1 MKRKFAIT
9 GMTCSACSAHVE
21 KAVRKLDGVD
31 TVAVNLLQNNMMV
44 EYDETRTDVQ
54 KIVAAVEH
62 AGYGAHLSGA
72 QAGENRGTSH
82 GEDPAKTEIRHM
94 KTRLWVS
101 IAFMLPLFYI
111 SMGHMMGLPLPH
123 FFHGTQ
129 NALAFAFTQLLLT
142 LPVVMVNYKYF
153 TVGFSTLF
161 RGSPNMDTLIA
172 LGSTAA
178 VIYGIFA
185 IYNIGYGLGHGD
197 LALVEQYAMDLYFES
212 AAMILTLITLGK
224 FLEARSKGRTSDAIQ
239 KLMDLAPSTAVVL
252 RDGQEVEVPVE
263 QVVVGDI
270 LVVRSGQ
277 SIPVDGVIVEGS
289 AAVDESAL
297 TGESIAVE
305 KQPGD
310 TVIGATIN
318 QSGYF
323 QFRATKVGNDTTFA
337 QIVQLVEDAS
347 GSKAPIAKLADRVS
361 GVFVPVVITIA
372 IIATAV
378 WLLMGYSFH
387 FALSIGIA
395 VLVISCPC
403 ALGLATPTAIMVGTG
418 KGAENGILI
427 KSAES
432 LELLHKVDVI
442 ILDKTGT
449 VTEGKPRVTDILPA
463 RGIAQQELLVWA
475 ASAEKPSEHP
485 LSDAIVKQA
494 EEEKVELLVA
504 SEFEAIPGQGIG
516 CTVQGQR
523 VLAGNAKQMRAH
535 SIDLQLLEEKG
546 QMLAQEGKTPLYF
559 ARNGRLL
566 GLIAVADVIKPT
578 SQKAVAELAAMG
590 LDVVLLTGDHA
601 QTARAI
607 ARQVGIRHVVA
618 QVLPQ
623 DKEHEVRELQQ
634 QGKRVAMIGDGIN
647 DAPAL
652 ARADVGIAIGA
663 GTDIAIESADIV
675 LMKSDLMDAV
685 TAIQLSKATIKNIK
699 ENLFW
704 AFFYNTIGIPLAA
717 GVFYPLLGWKLNP
730 MFGAAAMSLSSVFV
744 VSNALRLKLFK
755 PRRHVS
761 DAQLR
766 QTLDVEVQV
775 QSDDAPQVQ
784 VQQSPPQPAT
794 ALPNDWPQ
802 AVLVVDHMSCEHCK
816 RTVEQALKAV
826 DGVQDAMV
834 DLAQKTAVVT
844 VDRDVPDDALR
855 RAVEQEEYKVLSI
868 GWQDA
873 YAPRRQKVLV
883 VDRMSCEHCKQTV
896 EQALKA
902 VDGVQDA
909 VVDLEQKTATVT
921 LANDVP
927 DDVLRHAVEQ
937 EEYEVLSIA

>member
-1 MKRKFAIT
+1 MKRKFAVT

-21 KAVRKLDGVD
+21 KAVRKLEGVD
-31 TVAVNLLQNNMMV
+31 TVAVNLLQNNMTV
-44 EYDETRTDVQ
+44 EYDEARVDANQ
-54 KIVAAVEH
+54 IIAAVEH
-62 AGYGAHLSGA
+62 AGYGAHLSGV
-72 QAGENRGTSH
+72 QSGENRNASR
-82 GEDPAKTEIRHM
+82 GEDPAKAEIRQM
-94 KTRLWVS
+94 KMRLWVS

-123 FFHGTQ
+123 FFHGTE
-129 NALAFAFTQLLLT
+129 NAITFAFTQLLLT
-142 LPVVMVNYKYF
+142 LPVLMVNYKYF

-172 LGSTAA
+172 LGSSAA
-178 VIYGIFA
+178 VVYGIFA
-185 IYNIGYGLGHGD
+185 IYNIGYGLGHGN
-197 LALVEQYAMDLYFES
+197 LALVEQYTMDLYFES

-263 QVVVGDI
+263 QVAVGDI

-277 SIPVDGVIVEGS
+277 SIPVDGVIVEGN

-361 GVFVPVVITIA
+361 GVFVPIVITIA
-372 IIATAV
+372 VIATVV
-378 WLLMGYSFH
+378 WLLLGYSFH

-418 KGAENGILI
+418 KGAENGILV

-432 LELLHKVDVI
+432 LELLHKVDAV

-463 RGIAQQELLVWA
+463 KGISQEELLIWA

-485 LSDAIVKQA
+485 LSDAIVRQA
-494 EEEKVELLVA
+494 EEEKVELLAA
-504 SEFEAIPGQGIG
+504 SAFEATPGQGIG

-535 SIDLQLLEEKG
+535 GIDLQLLEEKG
-546 QMLAQEGKTPLYF
+546 QALAQDGKTPLYF
-559 ARNGRLL
+559 ARDGQLL

-578 SQKAVAELAAMG
+578 SRQAIAELTAMG
-590 LDVVLLTGDHA
+590 LDVILLTGDHA
-601 QTARAI
+601 QTAKAI
-607 ARQVGIRHVVA
+607 AQQVGIRHVVA

-623 DKEHEVRELQQ
+623 DKEQKVRELQQ
-634 QGKRVAMIGDGIN
+634 QGKRVAMVGDGIN

-755 PRRHVS
+755 PKRH
-761 DAQLR
+761 ATQQQLE
-766 QTLDVEVQV
+766 QAVEVDVQV
-775 QSDDAPQVQ
+775 QAENLPPQRQAQPERPAATAQAPQPQ
-784 VQQSPPQPAT
+784 V
-794 ALPNDWPQ
+794 
-802 AVLVVDHMSCEHCK
+802 VLTVEHMSCDHCK
-816 RTVEQALKAV
+816 R
-826 DGVQDAMV
+826 
-834 DLAQKTAVVT
+834 
-844 VDRDVPDDALR
+844 
-855 RAVEQEEYKVLSI
+855 
-868 GWQDA
+868 
-873 YAPRRQKVLV
+873 
-883 VDRMSCEHCKQTV
+883 TV

-921 LANDVP
+921 LQKDVPDDALRRAVEAEEYEVLFIARASAQAPTLQKVLVVEHMSCDHCKRTVEQALKAVDGVQDAVVDLEQKTATVTLQKDVP
-927 DDVLRHAVEQ
+927 DDVLRRAVEA

>member
-1 MKRKFAIT
+1 MKRKFAVT

-21 KAVRKLDGVD
+21 KAVRKLEGVD
-31 TVAVNLLQNNMMV
+31 TVAVNLLQNNMTV
-44 EYDETRTDVQ
+44 EYDEARVDANQ
-54 KIVAAVEH
+54 IIAAVEH
-62 AGYGAHLSGA
+62 AGYGAHLSGV
-72 QAGENRGTSH
+72 QSGENRNASR
-82 GEDPAKTEIRHM
+82 GEDPAKAEIRQM
-94 KTRLWVS
+94 KMRLWVS

-123 FFHGTQ
+123 FFHGTE
-129 NALAFAFTQLLLT
+129 NAITFAFTQLLLT
-142 LPVVMVNYKYF
+142 LPVLMVNYKYF

-172 LGSTAA
+172 LGSSAA
-178 VIYGIFA
+178 VVYGIFA
-185 IYNIGYGLGHGD
+185 IYNIGYGLGHGN
-197 LALVEQYAMDLYFES
+197 LALVEQYTMDLYFES

-263 QVVVGDI
+263 QVAVGDI

-277 SIPVDGVIVEGS
+277 SIPVDGVIVEGN

-361 GVFVPVVITIA
+361 GVFVPIVITIA
-372 IIATAV
+372 VIATVV
-378 WLLMGYSFH
+378 WLLLGYSFH

-418 KGAENGILI
+418 KGAENGILV

-432 LELLHKVDVI
+432 LELLHKVDAV

-463 RGIAQQELLVWA
+463 KGISQEELLIWA

-485 LSDAIVKQA
+485 LSDAIVRQA
-494 EEEKVELLVA
+494 EEEKVELLAA
-504 SEFEAIPGQGIG
+504 SAFEATPGQGIG

-535 SIDLQLLEEKG
+535 GIDLQLLEEKG
-546 QMLAQEGKTPLYF
+546 QALAQDGKTPLYF
-559 ARNGRLL
+559 ARDGQLL

-578 SQKAVAELAAMG
+578 SRQAIAELTAMG
-590 LDVVLLTGDHA
+590 LDVILLTGDHA
-601 QTARAI
+601 QTAKAI
-607 ARQVGIRHVVA
+607 AQQVGIRHVVA

-623 DKEHEVRELQQ
+623 DKEQKVRELQQ
-634 QGKRVAMIGDGIN
+634 QGKRVAMVGDGIN

-755 PRRHVS
+755 PKRH
-761 DAQLR
+761 ATQQQLE
-766 QTLDVEVQV
+766 QAVEVDVQV
-775 QSDDAPQVQ
+775 QAENLPPQRQAQPERPAATAQAPQPQ
-784 VQQSPPQPAT
+784 V
-794 ALPNDWPQ
+794 
-802 AVLVVDHMSCEHCK
+802 VLTGEHMSCDHCK
-816 RTVEQALKAV
+816 R
-826 DGVQDAMV
+826 
-834 DLAQKTAVVT
+834 
-844 VDRDVPDDALR
+844 
-855 RAVEQEEYKVLSI
+855 
-868 GWQDA
+868 
-873 YAPRRQKVLV
+873 
-883 VDRMSCEHCKQTV
+883 TV

-921 LANDVP
+921 LQKDVPDDALRRAVEAEEYEVLFIARASAQAPTLQKVLVVEHMSCDHCKRTVEQALKAVDGVQDAVVDLEQKTATVTLQKDVP
-927 DDVLRHAVEQ
+927 DDVLRRAVEA